1 MDDAGLPSLLSLPIL
16 GYVSQNN
23 SIYVATRVGVLS
35 RANPY
40 YFAGAAG
47 AGVGGPHVGYGYIWP
62 MSIIT
67 QVGDVAGC
75 ACDCFPANQR

>member
-1 MDDAGLPSLLSLPIL
+1 MTTAEGRQEIGVMQARGL
-16 GYVSQNN
+16 VN
-23 SIYVATRVGVLS
+23 VR
-35 RANPY
+35 
-40 YFAGAAG
+40 
-47 AGVGGPHVGYGYIWP
+47 GPHVGYGYIWP